1 MRNKIKALDPKIL
14 GFGLI
19 PPIAIVLKQFKAFL
33 SSHRSPAAG
42 KHYVLLS

>member
-19 PPIAIVLKQFKAFL
+19 PPIAIVLNQFKAFL